1 MSKSHAKTIFIGMCY
16 GHNTPY
22 YKLRRRLKRSRNRHY
37 LRQAL
42 QFIEIDE
49 NLKDCNMPTR
59 NSWEEPTDGGR
70 KYTTKEMRKKLNKYY
85 NGIYI
90 DKKFNKIK
98 K

>member
-1 MSKSHAKTIFIGMCY
+1 MSKSYAKTIFIGMCY

-42 QFIEIDE
+42 QFIDIDDH
-49 NLKDCNMPTR
+49 LKDCNMPTR
-59 NSWEEPTDGGR
+59 DSWDEPTDGGH
-70 KYTTKEMRKKLNKYY
+70 KYTVKELKKKLNKYY

-90 DKKFNKIK
+90 DKRFNKIK